1 MIRAPHLPLSR
12 RFLLMAGGALVA
24 ATALSGTARADD
36 PTDPRLGER
45 AIGKADAPVTAIE
58 FFSLT
63 CPHCAA
69 FARDTLPQIESQLVD
84 TGKLR
89 LVFWD
94 FPLDKVALLAA
105 MVARALPADRYEPF
119 CAALLASQARWAY
132 ARGVNVTEELW
143 KMAALA
149 GMSRATFDA
158 TVADQGLQAGL
169 LRRQDE
175 AVKTYKVDSTPY
187 FVFSGPGGKDFHESG
202 EQTYDSFAAVVAK
215 AASA

>member
-1 MIRAPHLPLSR
+1 MPLPRRHLIMAAPALIA
-12 RFLLMAGGALVA
+12 AGAV
-24 ATALSGTARADD
+24 ARAAHADD
-36 PTDPRLGER
+36 ATDPRLTQR
-45 AIGKADAPVTAIE
+45 SIGKPDAPVTVIE

-69 FARDTLPQIESQLVD
+69 FARDTLPQVEKDLVD

-89 LVFWD
+89 IVFWD

-105 MVARALPADRYEPF
+105 MVARSLPADRYEPF

-149 GMSRATFDA
+149 GMSRTTFDA
-158 TVADQGLQAGL
+158 TVADKGLQDGL
-169 LRRQDE
+169 LKLQDQ
-175 AVKTYKVDSTPY
+175 AVKDYKVDATPY
-187 FVFSGPGGKDFHESG
+187 FVFNGPGMKDFRESG
-202 EQTYDSFAAVVAK
+202 EQTYDGFAATVAK
-215 AASA
+215 AAAA